1 MIMVDTG
8 ALVGVAV
15 PQDGYHRN
23 ARAAAVALAGQSHV
37 SPVTIV
43 AEAAGFIRWRYGLH
57 HERMFWDWAA
67 EGSLDLLSVD
77 MDLIR
82 DARTID
88 RQYSDLGLGFAD
100 AILLAACERERC
112 ARIFTFD
119 KRLAAFK
126 PSFAP
131 ALELIP

>member
-1 MIMVDTG
+1 MD
-8 ALVGVAV
+8 
-15 PQDGYHRN
+15 
-23 ARAAAVALAGQSHV
+23 V
-37 SPVTIV
+37 SSETQMTPITIV
-43 AEAAGFIRWRYGLH
+43 AEAASLIAKRYGLY
-57 HERMFWDWAA
+57 EQRRFWDLVG
-67 EGSLDLLSVD
+67 EGELELLPVDL
-77 MDLIR
+77 DLIR

-112 ARIFTFD
+112 ARVFTFD